1 MSNLLFSE
9 QIDSFQ
15 SVSQSGAVTFFYI
28 DSEPYFID
36 ANGNIYR
43 YNGGYTND
51 AADSYIKM
59 IVNQDYPYTKVYD
72 NVELYFS
79 NANQTLIE
87 SAWFTNSK
95 QGSLVAISTD
105 FDVREATHKLAIPRA
120 SSDLFADRMR
130 DKYLAANYLIKRDAA
145 NGYYFSLPYIKT
157 KYRYSSI

>member
-1 MSNLLFSE
+1 MKRKESEEQVMVMNWAKLQMGKYPELRLLYH
-9 QIDSFQ
+9 
-15 SVSQSGAVTFFYI
+15 V
-28 DSEPYFID
+28 P
-36 ANGNIYR
+36 
-43 YNGGYTND
+43 NGGYRNESS
-51 AADSYIKM
+51 DSYIKM

-105 FDVREATHKLAIPRA
+105 FDIREATHKLAIPRA

>member
-1 MSNLLFSE
+1 MKNILFSE

-15 SVSQSGAVTFFYI
+15 SVCDSDVRTYFYI
-28 DSEPYFID
+28 ASEPYMID
-36 ANGNIYR
+36 SSGNILR
-43 YNGGYTND
+43 VNGGYKNESS
-51 AADSYIKM
+51 DSYIKM

-79 NANQTLIE
+79 NANQTLVE

-95 QGSLVAISTD
+95 QGSLVATSTD
-105 FDVREATHKLAIPRA
+105 FDIREATHKLAIPRA

-130 DKYLAANYLIKRDAA
+130 DKYLVANYLIKRDAA